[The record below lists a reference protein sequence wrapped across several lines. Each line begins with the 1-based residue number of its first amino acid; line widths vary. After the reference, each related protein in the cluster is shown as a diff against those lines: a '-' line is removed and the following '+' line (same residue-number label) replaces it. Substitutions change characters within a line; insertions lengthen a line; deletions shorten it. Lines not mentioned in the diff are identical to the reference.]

1 MQKISFKTKEEAN
14 QMKKSIKNVAVLFS
28 LVFTL
33 VLTAGVTT
41 VTDADSNNEISTCSD
56 LWEEIFVER

>member
-1 MQKISFKTKEEAN
+1 
-14 QMKKSIKNVAVLFS
+14 MKKSIKNVAVLFS

-41 VTDADSNNEISTCSD
+41 VNNTTNADEGISTYSD
-56 LWEEIFVER
+56 LPSPDSIEL

>member
-1 MQKISFKTKEEAN
+1 
-14 QMKKSIKNVAVLFS
+14 MKKSIKNVAVLFS

-41 VTDADSNNEISTCSD
+41 VTDADSNSNEGVSTYSD
-56 LWEEIFVER
+56 LWDEYFPER

>member
-1 MQKISFKTKEEAN
+1 
-14 QMKKSIKNVAVLFS
+14 MKKAIKNVAVVFS

-41 VTDADSNNEISTCSD
+41 VTDVDANDGISTCSN
-56 LWEEIFVER
+56 LWNENSFER

>member
-1 MQKISFKTKEEAN
+1 MQ
-14 QMKKSIKNVAVLFS
+14 KSIKSVAVLFS

-41 VTDADSNNEISTCSD
+41 VTDADANEGISTCSD
-56 LWEEIFVER
+56 LWYDEAIEY

>member
-1 MQKISFKTKEEAN
+1 
-14 QMKKSIKNVAVLFS
+14 MKKSIKNVAVLFS

-41 VTDADSNNEISTCSD
+41 VTDADSNSNEGVSTCSD
-56 LWEEIFVER
+56 LWVENFPER

>member
-1 MQKISFKTKEEAN
+1 
-14 QMKKSIKNVAVLFS
+14 MKKAIKNVAVVFS

-41 VTDADSNNEISTCSD
+41 VTDVDANDGISTCND
-56 LWEEIFVER
+56 LWLENSPED

>member
-1 MQKISFKTKEEAN
+1 
-14 QMKKSIKNVAVLFS
+14 MKKSIKNVAVLFS

-41 VTDADSNNEISTCSD
+41 VTDADTNEGISTCSD
-56 LWEEIFVER
+56 LWEENSIER

>member
-1 MQKISFKTKEEAN
+1 
-14 QMKKSIKNVAVLFS
+14 MKKSIKNVAVLFS

-41 VTDADSNNEISTCSD
+41 VTDATNSDEGISTQSN
-56 LWEEIFVER
+56 LWFDDSVER

>member
-1 MQKISFKTKEEAN
+1 
-14 QMKKSIKNVAVLFS
+14 MKKSIKSVAVLFS

-41 VTDADSNNEISTCSD
+41 VTDADANEGISTCSD
-56 LWEEIFVER
+56 LPFDNSVEY